1 VNIYQHLLSLVPS
14 EPVPIQKVV
23 VGVHWTLVCSKNC
36 GLSSTVT
43 GYGPHGHGKIKDV
56 GKLHLKTA
64 NELASWILSDNLLEA
79 SIGIAALNSLIG
91 LDESK
96 VVQVNAAEI
105 IAREGLNKDVV
116 IIGHFPFVDSLKETT
131 RNCWVIEK
139 NPFGEDFSEDY
150 AQEFVRKADVVAITG
165 TAFINHSIENLLSLC
180 RKNAL
185 VLILGPS
192 TPLAPI
198 LFDYGVDYLSG
209 ALVDDIQS
217 AIDTITQ
224 GAILPQVKGIRL
236 VSMRNEIKKVNQV
249 NLSHK

>member
-1 VNIYQHLLSLVPS
+1 MNIYQHLLSLVPS

-23 VGVHWTLVCSKNC
+23 VGVHWTLVCSKSC

-43 GYGPHGHGKIKDV
+43 GYGPHGHAKIRDV
-56 GKLHLKTA
+56 GTLHHKTA
-64 NELASWILSDNLLEA
+64 NELATWILSDNLLEA
-79 SIGIAALNSLIG
+79 SIGMAALNSLINP
-91 LDESK
+91 DETK
-96 VVQVNAAEI
+96 IVQVNAAEI
-105 IAREGLNKDVV
+105 IGHEGFNKDVV
-116 IIGHFPFVDSLKETT
+116 IIGHFPFVENLKNTT

-139 NPFGEDFSEDY
+139 NPFGEDFPEDY
-150 AQEFVRKADVVAITG
+150 AQEFVPKANVVAITG

-192 TPLAPI
+192 TPLTPI

-209 ALVDDIQS
+209 ALVEDTQV

-236 VSMRNEIKKVNQV
+236 VSIKKGNK
-249 NLSHK
+249 NNAPG